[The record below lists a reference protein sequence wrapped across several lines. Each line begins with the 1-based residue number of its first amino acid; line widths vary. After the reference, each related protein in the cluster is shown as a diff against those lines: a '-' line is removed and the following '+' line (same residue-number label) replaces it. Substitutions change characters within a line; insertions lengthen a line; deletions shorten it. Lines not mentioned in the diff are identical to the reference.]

1 MTDKD
6 LAIGEF
12 SIMELEDRLEFAELC
27 DDNCGCG
34 SSTGGGGGGVTVG
47 TGTVAPTEPSF
58 SEPSEPYY
66 GGGGGGG
73 GGGFEQADQF
83 QAI

>member
-34 SSTGGGGGGVTVG
+34 TTVIVFPG
-47 TGTVAPTEPSF
+47 TEREPEPEPTERF
-58 SEPSEPYY
+58 AEP
-66 GGGGGGG
+66 
-73 GGGFEQADQF
+73 QAY
-83 QAI
+83 

>member
-34 SSTGGGGGGVTVG
+34 TGA
-47 TGTVAPTEPSF
+47 TGPVI
-58 SEPSEPYY
+58 

-73 GGGFEQADQF
+73 SGSTEPQLQ
-83 QAI
+83 QY

>member
-12 SIMELEDRLEFAELC
+12 SILELEDRLEFAELC

-34 SSTGGGGGGVTVG
+34 SSTGGGGGGITVT
-47 TGTVAPTEPSF
+47 TGGGGGSTEPS
-58 SEPSEPYY
+58 
-66 GGGGGGG
+66 GGG
-73 GGGFEQADQF
+73 GGGFYATEPMHAY
-83 QAI
+83 

>member
-12 SIMELEDRLEFAELC
+12 SILELEDRLEFAELC

-34 SSTGGGGGGVTVG
+34 SSTGGGGGGITVTVPSG
-47 TGTVAPTEPSF
+47 STSEPTEPT
-58 SEPSEPYY
+58 Y
-66 GGGGGGG
+66 GGGGGGVD
-73 GGGFEQADQF
+73 GGFELTDSYQERQAY
-83 QAI
+83 

>member
-34 SSTGGGGGGVTVG
+34 TGSTGPVITVP
-47 TGTVAPTEPSF
+47 V
-58 SEPSEPYY
+58 

-73 GGGFEQADQF
+73 GIEPDRLGEPLL
-83 QAI
+83 

>member
-12 SIMELEDRLEFAELC
+12 SILELEDRLEFAELC

-34 SSTGGGGGGVTVG
+34 TSTGGGGGGITIG
-47 TGTVAPTEPSF
+47 S
-58 SEPSEPYY
+58 
-66 GGGGGGG
+66 GGGGTA
-73 GGGFEQADQF
+73 EPAHIISEPQAY
-83 QAI
+83 